1 MKTKVNGQIMKQNK
15 HLTPGLIVNTVFVVF
30 AYWLLVVKN
39 GYMLRWYD
47 EMSLFEPTRI
57 FFRQFANY
65 PGGLLRYAGTW
76 LTQLLFYPWLGATA
90 LIALWLLMAWIIRK
104 GFRLSESAAPLALLI
119 PAAMLVSVLQLDE
132 AWLSMKSAGYI
143 FSNTLGYIFAA
154 FVMLIFKRAYTRPL
168 LATIVAAI
176 SALCYPFAGFYAL
189 LGAALCALLEICTA
203 IKEKRLLHFAIA
215 GGIIC
220 IIFIVPQIYYTYF
233 HGNTAD
239 NDYLY
244 LKGLPELMIE
254 AFDRYL
260 WLPFIFAT
268 AILLII
274 AILNEIGW
282 LKEGRFLKWVSIVAV
297 CSGLVW
303 SVKASTKSEQLRA
316 TVLMLQRYDRGD
328 WQGVTSIMSRIK
340 EPPNYSMRII
350 NNVALANQGYQG
362 ENMSQYSPSG
372 GDGRH
377 SEKFTMTAFIK
388 VPVYYNIGRLNQ
400 SMQWAMEHTV
410 QYGKRVFFLKY
421 MVKSALLKGE
431 TKLAKR
437 YNDILKSTMFHRK
450 WAEEMEKYIDN
461 PSLIGSNPDMQRILL
476 YGEGEKNRENNEST
490 AEVH

>member
-1 MKTKVNGQIMKQNK
+1 MKTNK
-15 HLTPGLIVNTVFVVF
+15 YLNINTVMTAVFVLA

-76 LTQLLFYPWLGATA
+76 LTQLLYYPWLGATA
-90 LIALWLLMAWIIRK
+90 LIALWLLLAWIIRK
-104 GFRLSESAAPLALLI
+104 GLSLSESAAPLALLI
-119 PAAMLVSVLQLDE
+119 PTAMLVSVVQLDE

-143 FSNTLGYIFAA
+143 FSNTLGYIFVA
-154 FVMLIFKRAYTRPL
+154 FVMLIFKRAYARPL

-189 LGAALCALLEICTA
+189 LGTTLCAILDICNA
-203 IKEKRLLHFAIA
+203 IKEKRFLLFATA
-215 GGIIC
+215 GVAIC
-220 IIFIVPQIYYTYF
+220 IILMVPQIYYTYF

-244 LKGLPELMIE
+244 LKGLPELLME
-254 AFDRYL
+254 AFDLYL
-260 WLPFIFAT
+260 WLPFILAT

-274 AILNEIGW
+274 AVLNEIGW
-282 LKEGRFLKWVSIVAV
+282 LNKIRFLKWVSIVAV
-297 CSGLVW
+297 CLGVVW

-328 WQGVTSIMSRIK
+328 WQGVNSIMSRIK

-362 ENMSQYSPSG
+362 ENMSKYSPAA

-388 VPVYYNIGRLNQ
+388 VPVFYNIGRLNQ

-437 YNDILKSTMFHRK
+437 YNDILKSTMFHRQ

-461 PSLIGSNPDMQRILL
+461 PSLIESDTDMQRILL